1 MRRGELLERERG
13 DAGDVAGAMQPRDGA
28 RLVAP
33 RSRVGGGGAGHPEA
47 NLGEPGV
54 GAQLQRPECL
64 RERDVGVS
72 LVRAGRAVGR
82 EAPRRRALPS
92 QDLRGGARAPVGA
105 VGEVPERQVSG
116 VGPRRE
122 RRAVGHHV
130 RLRGDRGRR
139 TGTHPLAAA
148 VLVRRRGTPR
158 RRREHLREVRDEPR
172 GEVPRAHV
180 RRARRVAGDDRAE
193 EFVQLGRLP
202 RAAPRHAP
210 LHQRGVL
217 GGSQSR
223 VLMTRGRDHELE
235 PPAPARARERRFV
248 SREDFQRAPGAVRG
262 GVVGHGVEERA
273 VG

>member
-1 MRRGELLERERG
+1 MGRGELLERERG
-13 DAGDVAGAMQPRDGA
+13 DARDVTRAMQPRDGA

-33 RSRVGGGGAGHPEA
+33 RAGVCGGGSGHPEA
-47 NLGEPGV
+47 DIHEPGV
-54 GAQLQRPECL
+54 GAQLQRPQGL
-64 RERDVGVS
+64 GERDVGV
-72 LVRAGRAVGR
+72 LLGVRAAGVGR

-139 TGTHPLAAA
+139 TGTHPLTAA
-148 VLVRRRGTPR
+148 VLVRHRGTPR

-202 RAAPRHAP
+202 RAGYTDAPFS
-210 LHQRGVL
+210 QRRVL
-217 GGSQSR
+217 GGSQVR
-223 VLMTRGRDHELE
+223 VLVTRGRDHELE

-248 SREDFQRAPGAVRG
+248 SREDFQ
-262 GVVGHGVEERA
+262 
-273 VG
+273 